1 MHPHESSLENHTANF
16 PSDTG
21 SDEQSSEGS
30 QTDSALD
37 SDHLR
42 LLQMIARSSGI
53 DLRSVGLF
61 DSLDTQD
68 SDDESNSDSSS
79 HIDNTSSEDLG
90 NTTLDRSRDLDRE
103 QSTSIPDSLGSTS
116 ESSGVSDGESK
127 SDWRLVMMLKVGS
140 SKRVV
145 DASESIFGVLH
156 KMYQSD
162 PSLREADFWSTTYE
176 LEFYVEFG
184 DGPQPT
190 DDQQCTQRLGH
201 AENKDR
207 VSAMDGRDQDPSD
220 NFGELGD
227 ESVGDLSRREARRNR
242 RVYSEAQIPL
252 GRIQRQKVRISRTRM
267 LESAFKVLEMY
278 GSAKT
283 VLEIEYFDEAGIGNG
298 PTLEFYSLVSRCLQ
312 ERALGIWRDGSQ
324 GSETATTE
332 PVQYVDAPLGLF
344 PRACGAT
351 KAPKQSNKQ
360 MRDSHY
366 EAASPS
372 DRFVNM
378 FQFIGHFVAKGL
390 VDNRILDL
398 PLHEEFW
405 AAVHRHSKATVAKAN
420 GSSACWTWG
429 QLESLDPQFADS
441 LWYLQQFVDAKN
453 KIYAR
458 KDFTMEQQ
466 QRKVSGIRDSKTQA
480 RVEDLALDFTL
491 PGNPTIELRPGGA
504 DIPVTI
510 NNVHT
515 YIDLV
520 AQWTLY
526 TGVCTQVAAFCEGFN
541 RIFPV
546 SNLSIFTPAELCK
559 IFGPSKSSEDWTAT
573 TISSTIELGDGYS
586 LTSPPVKMMIDLL
599 ESFSVAERR
608 EFLLFSTGSPRLPIG
623 GFQAL
628 SPPLKLV
635 LKNSESPL
643 IPDDY
648 LPSVMTC
655 SNLIKLPAYSSFE
668 ILKKR
673 WNQAVSEGCHSFHLS

>member
-1 MHPHESSLENHTANF
+1 MAAQLDVLASWCKREDKEAVNKLFVNSNLDSKLRQQLGVPLVVVC
-16 PSDTG
+16 
-21 SDEQSSEGS
+21 
-30 QTDSALD
+30 SALPQWCYNLTRNGL
-37 SDHLR
+37 HLLSFDTR
-42 LLQMIARSSGI
+42 LMYLRATSFGYTRSISYW
-53 DLRSVGLF
+53 
-61 DSLDTQD
+61 Q
-68 SDDESNSDSSS
+68 
-79 HIDNTSSEDLG
+79 
-90 NTTLDRSRDLDRE
+90 
-103 QSTSIPDSLGSTS
+103 
-116 ESSGVSDGESK
+116 
-127 SDWRLVMMLKVGS
+127 
-140 SKRVV
+140 
-145 DASESIFGVLH
+145 
-156 KMYQSD
+156 
-162 PSLREADFWSTTYE
+162 
-176 LEFYVEFG
+176 
-184 DGPQPT
+184 
-190 DDQQCTQRLGH
+190 
-201 AENKDR
+201 
-207 VSAMDGRDQDPSD
+207 
-220 NFGELGD
+220 
-227 ESVGDLSRREARRNR
+227 DLSRREARRNR

-324 GSETATTE
+324 GSEIATTE

-366 EAASPS
+366 ESPSPS
-372 DRFVNM
+372 DRSVNM

-405 AAVHRHSKATVAKAN
+405 AAVHRHSKATVSKAN
-420 GSSACWTWG
+420 VSSACWTWG

-458 KDFTMEQQ
+458 NDFTMEQQ
-466 QRKVSGIRDSKTQA
+466 QRKVSEIRDSKTQA

-546 SNLSIFTPAELCK
+546 SNLSIFTPAELCR
-559 IFGPSKSSEDWTAT
+559 IFGPSKSSEDWTVT